1 MEKYIKELS
10 SSLPAPGGGS
20 SSILNAA
27 LGISLVSM
35 IANISLNNPKYKDNH
50 NQFKEILNKT
60 EEITKRLLKLKKQD
74 EEIFLILKEAYK
86 DKQKIEDA
94 LIEAIKAPKETLDI
108 IYNFTS
114 KLSNLIEIT
123 PKLLLSDLG
132 ISISHLNS
140 SAEGCTL
147 TILVN
152 TNLLKNK
159 DLKEEINIEVNNKLT
174 LINNLHKDIYNNI
187 KRKLENKWYF

>member
-50 NQFKEILNKT
+50 NQFKEILNET

-114 KLSNLIEIT
+114 KLPNLIEIT

-187 KRKLENKWYF
+187 KRKLENK